1 MIAWLF
7 LFLFF
12 YRHQWLR
19 PATFIGS
26 IYWSTQK
33 LAQTTSPKF
42 KHIERFWKT
51 WKLAQIDVSLHSG
64 SYCQVVYIFVLSLM
78 ITWRHVLANVSY
90 ILGGIYFILFNLL
103 YMATPDNPFQKKK
116 IFSSGIKTSSFD
128 SLSKHVFEYWESK
141 WNSQKMAFS
150 SENLKYRAHE

>member
-116 IFSSGIKTSSFD
+116 DFFLGDKNKLIWFLIK
-128 SLSKHVFEYWESK
+128 
-141 WNSQKMAFS
+141 N
-150 SENLKYRAHE
+150 KYLWKFWRII